1 MTEQQLYDTLEKCG
15 RSGYIIV
22 RMRIGYDFDNEWEY
36 LNEILTYNPNAEYN
50 DDPVFLWEDDW
61 DEGQQRVE
69 ILDYIFVD
77 DLWSGIYP
85 QPAEERRQY
94 HRAGSDEWY
103 FPY

>member
-1 MTEQQLYDTLEKCG
+1 MTEQQFYDTLEKCG
-15 RSGYIIV
+15 RSGNIIV
-22 RMRIGYDFDNEWEY
+22 RMRIGYDCDNEWEY
-36 LNEILTYNPNAEYN
+36 LNELLEYNPFPYFN
-50 DDPVFLWEDDW
+50 DPVFLWQNDW

-94 HRAGSDEWY
+94 HKAGSDEWL

>member
-1 MTEQQLYDTLEKCG
+1 MTEQQLYDTLEKRG
-15 RSGYIIV
+15 RTGYIIV
-22 RMRIGYDFDNEWEY
+22 RMRIGYEWDTEWEY
-36 LNEILTYNPNAEYN
+36 LNEILEYRP
-50 DDPVFLWEDDW
+50 DADPAFIWENDW

-77 DLWSGIYP
+77 DLWSAIYP

>member
-1 MTEQQLYDTLEKCG
+1 MTEQEFYDTLEKCG
-15 RSGYIIV
+15 RSGDIIV

-50 DDPVFLWEDDW
+50 DEPVFLWQNDW

-77 DLWSGIYP
+77 DMWSANI
-85 QPAEERRQY
+85 
-94 HRAGSDEWY
+94 H
-103 FPY
+103 FTINHNI